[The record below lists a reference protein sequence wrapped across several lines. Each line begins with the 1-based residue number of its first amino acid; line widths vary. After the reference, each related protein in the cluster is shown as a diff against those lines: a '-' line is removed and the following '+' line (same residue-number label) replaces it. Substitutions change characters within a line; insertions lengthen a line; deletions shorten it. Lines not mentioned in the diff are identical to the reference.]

1 MVSHHSAKFGGYRHF
16 GGGDMILVVEEQ
28 DSTFSRLN
36 PPFCL
41 FLNCMVRKY
50 MSYHVNKCDIG
61 HAPKAEIEEK
71 YTTFVSPCHKGVL
84 NERNQNKKGYL
95 KAFCITR
102 KRNKGVLYFL
112 KC

>member
-61 HAPKAEIEEK
+61 HAPKAEIEEN
-71 YTTFVSPCHKGVL
+71 TQLLLVHAIKGCL
-84 NERNQNKKGYL
+84 MKETK
-95 KAFCITR
+95 TR
-102 KRNKGVLYFL
+102 KAIGKLFALHANAIRVFFIF
-112 KC
+112 